1 MPGSFPPITIC
12 KAGENEIPLI
22 QQIAEQTWPVAYGGI
37 LSPEQLA
44 YMLERIYSLAP
55 LTEQIRGGL
64 HQFVIAYEGGGRAVA
79 FADYGNILPNTYK
92 LHKIYALPD
101 QQGKGLG
108 KMLVAYVS
116 EEIKKLGA
124 THLRLNVNRHNPA
137 KQFYEHL
144 GFSVLYEAD
153 IDIGNGF
160 FMNDYIMEKKV

>member
-1 MPGSFPPITIC
+1 MSGTFPQITIS
-12 KAGENEIPLI
+12 KAGEKEIPLI
-22 QQIAEQTWPVAYGGI
+22 QQIAQLTWPLAYGEI

-44 YMLERIYSLAP
+44 YMLERIYSPEPLAD
-55 LTEQIRGGL
+55 QIRGGL
-64 HQFVIAYEGGGRAVA
+64 HQFVIAYDAGGRPVA
-79 FADYGNILPNTYK
+79 FADYGNILPRTYK

-108 KMLVAYVS
+108 KMLIAYVS
-116 EEIKKLGA
+116 AEIKKLGA